1 MKGEPA
7 PYEPAPT
14 LPASRAFVVH
24 FSTGGR
30 GRSRF
35 VGRVEHLA
43 TGRATNFASLRELL
57 AFVSRLLDA
66 PREPS

>member
-1 MKGEPA
+1 MKGERA

-30 GRSRF
+30 SRF

-43 TGRATNFASLRELL
+43 TGRAVHFASLRELL
-57 AFVSRLLDA
+57 AFVSRLLEA